1 MQLEVIEPKIV
12 HSRRMDNIDFLR
24 AIAIISVLFYHYTTR
39 FSPDFYRASYMPF
52 EFHGGQHGVDLF
64 FIVSG
69 YCIFMTLERS
79 KDFAT
84 FWGKRFARIQP
95 AYVAG
100 ILITSLLVFIFPL
113 GGREPTLTAAVGNI
127 FWLNIVPG
135 FPMIDGAYWSLVVEV
150 KFYFWISL
158 LYLIGGRPLLL
169 PLWAGFAV
177 LGLLTAQIG
186 QFPIPGAHA
195 MAAVSK
201 YIFIAPY
208 APAFLTGLL
217 TYQMREMPLSR
228 TLFYAVIS
236 LALTAVSPRFADAPL
251 IGIAIVCIA
260 VVVLRSSWIRIPYPI
275 TYIGLISYSLYIVHQ
290 NVGYI
295 VIRELYPVLPDVR
308 LRIIA
313 ATVFVI
319 ILAAGLHHSVELR
332 WSKSLATR
340 LSAIIDWSGRALPRR
355 LKRPHIDEDK
365 ISRDW

>member
-12 HSRRMDNIDFLR
+12 HAKRMDNIDFLR
-24 AIAIISVLFYHYTTR
+24 AIAILSVLFYHYTTR
-39 FSPDFYRASYMPF
+39 FSPDFYHASYMPL

-95 AYVAG
+95 AYIAG
-100 ILITSLLVFIFPL
+100 VMITSVLVYIFPL
-113 GGREPTLTAAVGNI
+113 DDREPTVTAAVGNI
-127 FWLNIVPG
+127 FWLNMIPG
-135 FPMIDGAYWSLVVEV
+135 FPMIDGAYWSLVVEL
-150 KFYFWISL
+150 KFYFWISVIF
-158 LYLIGGRPLLL
+158 LIGGRPLLL
-169 PLWAGFAV
+169 PLWTGFTV
-177 LGLLTAQIG
+177 LGFLIGQIG
-186 QFPIPGAHA
+186 QFPIPAAHA

-217 TYQMREMPLSR
+217 TYQMREIPLSR
-228 TLFYAVIS
+228 ALFYAAIS
-236 LALTAVSPRFADAPL
+236 LALTAISPRFADAPL

-260 VVVLRSSWIRIPYPI
+260 VVVLRSSWIRMPHAI

-290 NVGYI
+290 NIGYI

-308 LRIIA
+308 LRILA
-313 ATVFVI
+313 ATVFVVL
-319 ILAAGLHHSVELR
+319 LAAGLHHSVELR
-332 WSKSLATR
+332 WSKLLATR
-340 LSAIIDWSGRALPRR
+340 LSATLRWCGRALPRQLR
-355 LKRPHIDEDK
+355 RQQIDEDQ